1 MPPTVNAVP
10 NDMHVVPPGQ
20 PVFEGGLQIFA
31 HFITAPWVT
40 HVRPAAQATVAEHV
54 APDAAAPATRQ
65 SAIEDDVLM
74 KLAVNRSQVQATGHS
89 GFDAAAG
96 SQFDE
101 HVVAPGIG

>member
-1 MPPTVNAVP
+1 
-10 NDMHVVPPGQ
+10 MHVVPPAQ
-20 PVFEGGLQIFA
+20 PVFAGGLQIFA

-65 SAIEDDVLM
+65 SAIGYEVL
-74 KLAVNRSQVQATGHS
+74 LNVAVNRSQVQAAGHR
-89 GFDAAAG
+89 GFDAAEG
-96 SQFDE
+96 SQFDV